1 MNFSNVAEQQSVE
14 FRFRFQAWFGDF
26 IYIFLF
32 RPPVCKKMVEQN
44 ENAKSLSDIKVG
56 GAYGKLGSQIVVKYF
71 QTTCYIFV
79 CALCNGVY

>member
-1 MNFSNVAEQQSVE
+1 
-14 FRFRFQAWFGDF
+14 
-26 IYIFLF
+26 
-32 RPPVCKKMVEQN
+32 MVEQN